1 MAFARPKKREPVG
14 EAGLF
19 EYAVGLLARR
29 MRTERDLR
37 RLMRARAED
46 GEAGVRAMDAVV
58 VRLKELN
65 YLSDTRFAEDYT
77 RVRKEHEKFGKR
89 RVQQDLMMKGVGKE
103 LVASTLESA
112 YEDVDEV
119 VLARQYI
126 ARKRMKQPSGVN
138 AQKET
143 VRTMN
148 RLLRAGFS
156 SNAIFKVLRAWDLP
170 EEALVG
176 VSEGG
181 DDSDSYAEP
190 EERAGDSDSYAK
202 QNEDDGE

>member
-37 RLMRARAED
+37 RLMRARAEE
-46 GEAGVRAMDAVV
+46 GEAGARAMDAVV

-103 LVASTLESA
+103 LVASTLETA

-126 ARKRMKQPSGVN
+126 ARKRKKQPSGAE
-138 AQKET
+138 AQKEP
-143 VRTMN
+143 VRVMN
-148 RLLRAGFS
+148 RLMRAGFS
-156 SNAIFKVLRAWDLP
+156 SNAIFKVLKAWNLP
-170 EEALVG
+170 EEAVAG

-181 DDSDSYAEP
+181 NDSDSYAEP

-202 QNEDDGE
+202 QNENDDE